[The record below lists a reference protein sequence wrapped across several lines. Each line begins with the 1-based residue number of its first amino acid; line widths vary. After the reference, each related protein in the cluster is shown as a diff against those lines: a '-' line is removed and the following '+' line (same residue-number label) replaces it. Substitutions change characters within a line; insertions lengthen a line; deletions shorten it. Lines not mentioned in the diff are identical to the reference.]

1 MTSLLLTLGFVLFSL
16 VLLGIRLGC
25 LFGFFFFC
33 YLRKDCSAIN
43 FCLRTAFAASHRF
56 WTCAF
61 TSCLISALS
70 LGGYCIIVV
79 TQPCNPA
86 L

>member
-61 TSCLISALS
+61 IFIC
-70 LGGYCIIVV
+70 
-79 TQPCNPA
+79 Q
-86 L
+86 

>member
-25 LFGFFFFC
+25 LFEFFFFC
-33 YLRKDCSAIN
+33 YLRKDCSVIN
-43 FCLRTAFAASHRF
+43 FPLRTASAAPHMF

-61 TSCLISALS
+61 MFIC
-70 LGGYCIIVV
+70 
-79 TQPCNPA
+79 Q
-86 L
+86 